1 MADHDDDAPLITPEN
16 AHLYDADAIGR
27 VDFGDTQRQ
36 IERLK
41 KTKEGRARLVEFFK
55 RRMKQRRGD

>member
-1 MADHDDDAPLITPEN
+1 MADHDDDPPVITPEN

-36 IERLK
+36 IARLK
-41 KTKEGRARLVEFFK
+41 KTKEGRERLKQFFSHRLK
-55 RRMKQRRGD
+55 VRGD